1 MNTPVPV
8 PPTAPREKILAEFKP
23 MLLPTILNLE
33 NLIVIG
39 FVLVAVISAA
49 VFHFGIGEIIVFALF
64 FLLLAVPSFK
74 SIFDAGSTNYV
85 LTNHRVVIFTVG
97 VRQRELSIPLD
108 SIDSVRCKSSGLQGL
123 YGAGDVLVK
132 QKGLR
137 SVVRL
142 KGVLECRKRAGQIQ
156 QAMKAF

>member
-1 MNTPVPV
+1 MNSPIPV

-23 MLLPTILNLE
+23 MLLPTILNIE

-39 FVLVAVISAA
+39 FVLVAVIAVA
-49 VFHFGIGEIIVFALF
+49 VFHLGIGEIILFALF

-85 LTNHRVVIFTVG
+85 LTNRRVLIFTVG
-97 VRQRELSIPLD
+97 VRQRERSIPLD

-123 YGAGDVLVK
+123 YGAGDVVIK

-137 SVVRL
+137 TPVRL
-142 KGVLECRKRAGQIQ
+142 KGIIECRKRAGQIQ
-156 QAMKAF
+156 QAMK